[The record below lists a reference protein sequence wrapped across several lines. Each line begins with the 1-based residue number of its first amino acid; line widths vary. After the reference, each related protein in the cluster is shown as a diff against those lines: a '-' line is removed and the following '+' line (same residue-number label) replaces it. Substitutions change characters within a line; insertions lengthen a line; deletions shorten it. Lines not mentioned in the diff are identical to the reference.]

1 MKCYVTD
8 TTRMSSKTRTADT
21 RQGDAADSIAVA
33 RSERCSCRPYRG
45 DVMIEE
51 RQNLVPVRGLLVL
64 VALLLALT
72 AAAVAES
79 KCVPPE
85 VVDEQKIF
93 WGTASKFEKPG
104 SVDYF
109 ALVSATEDYKTAQK
123 AEKDSARYWIHINKA
138 NEQAVKAI
146 GDVGSETD
154 YDLIVWKGYLE
165 SLSPP
170 IPAEDITGLAL
181 AKLTK

>member
-1 MKCYVTD
+1 
-8 TTRMSSKTRTADT
+8 
-21 RQGDAADSIAVA
+21 
-33 RSERCSCRPYRG
+33 
-45 DVMIEE
+45 MIVE

-79 KCVPPE
+79 KSVPPE

-109 ALVSATEDYKTAQK
+109 ALVSATEDYKAAQK

-165 SLSPP
+165 SLNPP